1 MFLTIIFFLKY
12 ILDIIIFSDGSDYK
26 ATLSDV
32 IYRCR
37 LDEENFAD
45 FTIEII
51 PGPEFRVEKFQKSI
65 YVVEQ
70 EDLKVECDIVKQNN
84 SEIGNNLKDVLA
96 INIAILQS
104 KNKAASIRSSFTPLV
119 LIIFFFPF

>member
-1 MFLTIIFFLKY
+1 M
-12 ILDIIIFSDGSDYK
+12 
-26 ATLSDV
+26 SDV

-37 LDEENFAD
+37 LNEENFAD

-70 EDLKVECDIVKQNN
+70 EDLKVECEIVKQNN

-96 INIAILQS
+96 INIAKQS
-104 KNKAASIRSSFTPLV
+104 KK
-119 LIIFFFPF
+119 

>member
-1 MFLTIIFFLKY
+1 MGKIQRKSPHFLKNLQKY
-12 ILDIIIFSDGSDYK
+12 IILESKIINKFKIYSKSKSKNHHFFSDGSDYK

-37 LDEENFAD
+37 LNEENFAD

-84 SEIGNNLKDVLA
+84 SEIGNNMK
-96 INIAILQS
+96 AIL
-104 KNKAASIRSSFTPLV
+104 V
-119 LIIFFFPF
+119 